1 MQELQVKITQAQVE
15 IIDREKFEQN
25 INEVVTK
32 YQNYTVTASTIKDD
46 KQVLANLRKLDKQV
60 FDERIRN
67 KKLLSEPA
75 DEFDKYIKQAIQPLK
90 DIINKID
97 VDVKEF
103 EAHQKM
109 VRLDTVKAYIS
120 NKSAEYMIDP
130 RVFDE
135 KATEYIK
142 ASDFMADGMTLKKA
156 TMKSLDDMVT
166 FEFQKQEEHKKNIS
180 TISGQCEEYGM
191 TDQPYIRML
200 KDMTLVEVLEQIKA
214 DYAFEKQ
221 KEEVRLVQE
230 QAERESQEL
239 LAAQQTKQQEQ
250 APKSTETPNFD
261 PETGEIL
268 DGGQIPRNE
277 PNALRGVENDQKR
290 YTQKM
295 TLEVYFVD
303 TSEKDHFKASLADL
317 GFEYKK
323 NYIVKGYQR
332 IEPLT
337 QEELDQKIK

>member
-60 FDERIRN
+60 SDERIRN

-90 DIINKID
+90 DIIEKID

-103 EAHQKM
+103 ENHQKM

-120 NKSAEYMIDP
+120 NKSAEYMLDP

-166 FEFQKQEEHKKNIS
+166 FEFQKQQELEKSKS
-180 TISGQCEEYGM
+180 AISGLCAEYGM
-191 TDQPYIRML
+191 TDSPYIRML
-200 KDMTLVEVLEQIKA
+200 RDLTLAEVFEQIKA
-214 DYAFEKQ
+214 DYAFQKEKQ
-221 KEEVRLVQE
+221 DLERARQELE
-230 QAERESQEL
+230 QASQ
-239 LAAQQTKQQEQ
+239 
-250 APKSTETPNFD
+250 PKSTETPKFD

-268 DGGQIPRNE
+268 DGGELSQNE
-277 PNALRGVENDQKR
+277 PKALGGAENGLKR

-295 TLEVYFVD
+295 TVEVYLVD
-303 TSEKDHFKASLADL
+303 TADKDHFKSTLEQA
-317 GFEYKK
+317 GYTVKHNYK
-323 NYIVKGYQR
+323 VSGYQR

-337 QEELDQKIK
+337 QDELNEQNGW

>member
-60 FDERIRN
+60 SDERIRN

-90 DIINKID
+90 DIIEKID

-103 EAHQKM
+103 ENHQKM

-120 NKSAEYMIDP
+120 NKSAEYMLDP

-156 TMKSLDDMVT
+156 TMKSLDDIVT
-166 FEFQKQEEHKKNIS
+166 FEFQKQQELEKSKS
-180 TISGQCEEYGM
+180 AISGLCAEYGM
-191 TDQPYIRML
+191 TDSPYIRML
-200 KDMTLVEVLEQIKA
+200 RDLTLAEVFEQIKA
-214 DYAFEKQ
+214 DYAFQKEKQ
-221 KEEVRLVQE
+221 DLERARQELE
-230 QAERESQEL
+230 QASH
-239 LAAQQTKQQEQ
+239 
-250 APKSTETPNFD
+250 PKSTETPKFN

-268 DGGQIPRNE
+268 DSEQIPQNE
-277 PNALRGVENDQKR
+277 TNELRESENSLKR

-295 TLEVYFVD
+295 TVEVYLVD
-303 TSEKDHFKASLADL
+303 TADKDRFKATLEQA
-317 GFEYKK
+317 GFVVKHNYK
-323 NYIVKGYQR
+323 VSGYQR

-337 QEELDQKIK
+337 QDELNEQNGW

>member
-60 FDERIRN
+60 SDERIRN

-90 DIINKID
+90 DIIDKID
-97 VDVKEF
+97 TDVKEF

-120 NKSAEYMIDP
+120 NKSAEYIIDP

-166 FEFQKQEEHKKNIS
+166 FEFQKQQELEKSKS
-180 TISGQCEEYGM
+180 AISGLCAEYGM
-191 TDQPYIRML
+191 TDSPYIRML
-200 KDMTLVEVLEQIKA
+200 RDLTLAEVFEQIKA
-214 DYAFEKQ
+214 DYAFQKEKQ
-221 KEEVRLVQE
+221 ELERARQELE
-230 QAERESQEL
+230 QASQ
-239 LAAQQTKQQEQ
+239 
-250 APKSTETPNFD
+250 PKSTETPKFD

-268 DGGQIPRNE
+268 DDGELSQNE
-277 PNALRGVENDQKR
+277 PNELRGAKNGLKR

-303 TSEKDHFKASLADL
+303 TADKDHFKATLEQA
-317 GFEYKK
+317 GFKVKHNYK
-323 NYIVKGYQR
+323 VSGYQR

-337 QEELDQKIK
+337 QDELNEQNGW

>member
-32 YQNYTVTASTIKDD
+32 YKNYTVTASTIKDD

-60 FDERIRN
+60 SDERIRN

-90 DIINKID
+90 DIIEKID

-103 EAHQKM
+103 ENHQKA

-120 NKSAEYMIDP
+120 NKSAEYMLDP

-166 FEFQKQEEHKKNIS
+166 FEFQKQQELEKSKS
-180 TISGQCEEYGM
+180 AISGLCAEYGM
-191 TDQPYIRML
+191 TDSPYIRML
-200 KDMTLVEVLEQIKA
+200 RDLTLAEVFEQIKA
-214 DYAFEKQ
+214 DYAFQKEKQ
-221 KEEVRLVQE
+221 ELERARQELE
-230 QAERESQEL
+230 QASQS
-239 LAAQQTKQQEQ
+239 
-250 APKSTETPNFD
+250 KSTETPKFD

-268 DGGQIPRNE
+268 DSGELSQNE
-277 PNALRGVENDQKR
+277 TNELREAENILKR

-295 TLEVYFVD
+295 TVEVYLVD
-303 TSEKDHFKASLADL
+303 TADKDRFKATLEQA
-317 GFEYKK
+317 GFVVKHNYK
-323 NYIVKGYQR
+323 VSGYQR

-337 QEELDQKIK
+337 QDELNEQNGW

>member
-60 FDERIRN
+60 SDERIRN

-90 DIINKID
+90 DIIDKID
-97 VDVKEF
+97 TDVKEF

-120 NKSAEYMIDP
+120 NKSAEYMLDP

-166 FEFQKQEEHKKNIS
+166 FEFQKQQELEKSKS
-180 TISGQCEEYGM
+180 AISGLCAEYGM
-191 TDQPYIRML
+191 TDSPYIRML
-200 KDMTLVEVLEQIKA
+200 RDLTLAEVFEQIKA
-214 DYAFEKQ
+214 DYAFQKEKQ
-221 KEEVRLVQE
+221 ELERARQELE
-230 QAERESQEL
+230 QASQ
-239 LAAQQTKQQEQ
+239 
-250 APKSTETPNFD
+250 PKSTEIPKFD

-268 DGGQIPRNE
+268 DGGELSQNE
-277 PNALRGVENDQKR
+277 TNALRGAENSLKR

-295 TLEVYFVD
+295 TVEVYLVD
-303 TSEKDHFKASLADL
+303 TAEKDRFKATLEQA
-317 GFEYKK
+317 GFKVKHNYK
-323 NYIVKGYQR
+323 VSGYKH

-337 QEELDQKIK
+337 QDELNEQNGW

>member
-1 MQELQVKITQAQVE
+1 MQELQVKVTQAQVE

-60 FDERIRN
+60 SDERIRN
-67 KKLLSEPA
+67 KKILSEPA

-90 DIINKID
+90 DIIDKID
-97 VDVKEF
+97 EDVKEF

-166 FEFQKQEEHKKNIS
+166 FEFQKQQELEKSKS
-180 TISGQCEEYGM
+180 AISGLCAEYGM
-191 TDQPYIRML
+191 TDSPYIRML
-200 KDMTLVEVLEQIKA
+200 RDLTLAEVFEQIKA
-214 DYAFEKQ
+214 DYAFQKEKQ
-221 KEEVRLVQE
+221 ELERARQELE
-230 QAERESQEL
+230 QASQ
-239 LAAQQTKQQEQ
+239 
-250 APKSTETPNFD
+250 PKSTETPKFD

-268 DGGQIPRNE
+268 DSGELSQNE
-277 PNALRGVENDQKR
+277 PNALREAENGLKR

-295 TLEVYFVD
+295 TLEVYLVD
-303 TSEKDHFKASLADL
+303 TAEKDRFKATLEQA
-317 GFEYKK
+317 GFKVKHNYK
-323 NYIVKGYQR
+323 VSGYQR

-337 QEELDQKIK
+337 QDELNEQNGW

>member
-60 FDERIRN
+60 SDERIRN

-90 DIINKID
+90 DIIEKID

-103 EAHQKM
+103 ENHQKM

-166 FEFQKQEEHKKNIS
+166 FEFQKQQELEKSKS
-180 TISGQCEEYGM
+180 AISGLCAEYGM
-191 TDQPYIRML
+191 TDSPYIRML
-200 KDMTLVEVLEQIKA
+200 RDLTLAEVFEQIKA
-214 DYAFEKQ
+214 DYAFQKEKQ
-221 KEEVRLVQE
+221 ELERARQELE
-230 QAERESQEL
+230 QASQ
-239 LAAQQTKQQEQ
+239 
-250 APKSTETPNFD
+250 PKPTETPKID

-268 DGGQIPRNE
+268 DGGELSQNE
-277 PNALRGVENDQKR
+277 TNELRGAENSLKR

-295 TLEVYFVD
+295 TVEVYLVD
-303 TSEKDHFKASLADL
+303 TADKDRFKATLEQA
-317 GFEYKK
+317 GFVVKHNYK
-323 NYIVKGYQR
+323 VSGYQR

-337 QEELDQKIK
+337 QDELNEQNGW

>member
-15 IIDREKFEQN
+15 IIGREKFEQN

-60 FDERIRN
+60 SDERIRN

-90 DIINKID
+90 DIIEKID

-103 EAHQKM
+103 ENHQKM

-166 FEFQKQEEHKKNIS
+166 FEFQKQQELEKSKS
-180 TISGQCEEYGM
+180 AISGLCAEYGM
-191 TDQPYIRML
+191 TDSPYIRML
-200 KDMTLVEVLEQIKA
+200 RDLTLAEVFEQIKA
-214 DYAFEKQ
+214 DYAFQKEKQ
-221 KEEVRLVQE
+221 ELERARKELE
-230 QAERESQEL
+230 QASQL
-239 LAAQQTKQQEQ
+239 
-250 APKSTETPNFD
+250 KSTDTPKFD

-268 DGGQIPRNE
+268 DGGELSQKE
-277 PNALRGVENDQKR
+277 PKALREAENDSKR

-303 TSEKDHFKASLADL
+303 TADKDHFKATLEQA
-317 GFEYKK
+317 GFVVKHNYK
-323 NYIVKGYQR
+323 VSGYQR

-337 QEELDQKIK
+337 QDELNEQNGW